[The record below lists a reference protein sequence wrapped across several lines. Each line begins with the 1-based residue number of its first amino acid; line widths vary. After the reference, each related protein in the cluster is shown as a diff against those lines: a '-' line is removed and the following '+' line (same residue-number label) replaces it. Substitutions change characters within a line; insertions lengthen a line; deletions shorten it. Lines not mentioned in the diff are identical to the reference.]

1 MIRMNLPK
9 NSNLWIGIFL
19 VSAMFLFM
27 LVSFFYLP
35 YDMNEMKMDDRLAGP
50 SREHLLGTDNFGRD
64 ILSRVMEGS
73 QTAFTVGFFSVAIG
87 ITGGL
92 IIGATA
98 GYIGKWADEILMR
111 LMDALLAF
119 PGIIIALVLVSI
131 FKPNLTQTI
140 IAIGI
145 FFIPGFARIIRSGF
159 LAYKKADFVIAARHL
174 GAGHLRIIVY
184 HILPNMMS
192 PVIVAASLNFSAA
205 ILIEAALSYLG
216 LGVQPPDPS
225 WGRMLNESQSYIH
238 KAPWYALAPGI
249 FITLTVLGFNLL
261 GDGIRDLMA
270 RKD

>member
-1 MIRMNLPK
+1 
-9 NSNLWIGIFL
+9 
-19 VSAMFLFM
+19 FLFM

-98 GYIGKWADEILMR
+98 GYIGKWVDEILMR

-140 IAIGI
+140 IANWY
-145 FFIPGFARIIRSGF
+145 FFYSRICANYSQRLF
-159 LAYKKADFVIAARHL
+159 
-174 GAGHLRIIVY
+174 
-184 HILPNMMS
+184 
-192 PVIVAASLNFSAA
+192 
-205 ILIEAALSYLG
+205 G
-216 LGVQPPDPS
+216 L
-225 WGRMLNESQSYIH
+225 
-238 KAPWYALAPGI
+238 
-249 FITLTVLGFNLL
+249 
-261 GDGIRDLMA
+261 
-270 RKD
+270 

>member
-1 MIRMNLPK
+1 MNLSK
-9 NSNLWIGIFL
+9 NSNLWIGMIL
-19 VSAMFLFM
+19 VSAMFLLM
-27 LVSFFYLP
+27 LVSFVYLP
-35 YDMNEMKMDDRLAGP
+35 HNVNEMNIGDRLASP
-50 SREHLLGTDNFGRD
+50 SRKHLLGTDNFGRD

-92 IIGATA
+92 VIGAA
-98 GYIGKWADEILMR
+98 SGYLGKWVDEILMR

-131 FKPNLTQTI
+131 FKPDLTQTI
-140 IAIGI
+140 IAVGI

-159 LAYKKADFVIAARHL
+159 LAYKKTDFVTAARHL

-184 HILPNMMS
+184 HILPNILS
-192 PVIVAASLNFSAA
+192 PIIVAASLNFSAA

-225 WGRMLNESQSYIH
+225 WGRMLNESQSYIY
-238 KAPWYALAPGI
+238 KAPWYTLAPGI

-261 GDGIRDLMA
+261 GDGIRDWIA